1 MSKKDRVSLYGINF
15 RVEIEETFVTTANT
29 EVAINIRL
37 KRLPYSLFLMLGL
50 YKGTAVLLRNAP

>member
-37 KRLPYSLFLMLGL
+37 KRLPY
-50 YKGTAVLLRNAP
+50 